1 MYNELYAAWRREIEE
16 SSLGGLPPDFYARI
30 ADYMRHINEENK
42 LLDKKSI
49 KVNLLDHEVQ
59 NVKRMLEEMLWARY
73 RKLVKTITQSQKL
86 PSDLLTVEET
96 KMCESFV
103 AFADSYQKFAKD
115 LIQGQ
120 TAKVAVAAV
129 DSRADSKIGSKVE
142 TTMVCHKRVALRFIK
157 NIPTIIGA
165 DMKTYGPFVAE
176 DVASLPVENAKMLV
190 KQGLA
195 VSIEVS

>member
-16 SSLGGLPPDFYARI
+16 GPLGGLSPDFYTKI
-30 ADYMRHINEENK
+30 AEYLRHINEENK
-42 LLDKKSI
+42 VQDKKSI
-49 KVNLLDHEVQ
+49 KVNLLNHEAQ
-59 NVKRMLEEMLWARY
+59 NVKRMLDELLWARY
-73 RKLVKTITQSQKL
+73 KKLVKTITQSQKL

-115 LIQGQ
+115 LVQGQ
-120 TAKVAVAAV
+120 IVKMEVVGV
-129 DSRADSKIGSKVE
+129 EYGADSKIASKVE
-142 TTMVCHKRVALRFIK
+142 TIISHKRVVLRFIK

-195 VSIEVS
+195 ISIEVS

>member
-16 SSLGGLPPDFYARI
+16 RSLGGLPPDFYARI
-30 ADYMRHINEENK
+30 ADYLRHINEENK
-42 LLDKKSI
+42 VLDKKSV
-49 KVNLLDHEVQ
+49 KVNLLDHEAH
-59 NVKRMLEEMLWARY
+59 NVKRMLEELLWARY
-73 RKLVKTITQSQKL
+73 RKLVKTITQSKKL
-86 PSDLLTVEET
+86 PSDLLTVEEA

-103 AFADSYQKFAKD
+103 AFADAYQRFAND
-115 LIQGQ
+115 ILQGQ
-120 TAKVAVAAV
+120 IVKVAVAAV
-129 DSRADSKIGSKVE
+129 DSRADLKIESKVE
-142 TTMVCHKRVALRFIK
+142 PLVSHKRVALRFVK
-157 NIPTIIGA
+157 SIPTIIGA